1 MFVNIDF
8 FHYKDIYKHKKI
20 CIIVSVKESIGNN
33 PITPVELI
41 KIKKHLSPYKHNSHI
56 LG

>member
-1 MFVNIDF
+1 MYERKNVKIT
-8 FHYKDIYKHKKI
+8 KDIYKYKKI